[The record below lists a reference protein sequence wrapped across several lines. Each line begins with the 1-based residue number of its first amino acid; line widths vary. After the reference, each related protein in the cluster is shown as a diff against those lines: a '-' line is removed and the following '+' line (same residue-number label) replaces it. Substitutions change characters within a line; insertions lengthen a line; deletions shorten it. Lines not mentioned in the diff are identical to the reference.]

1 MRGTYKTVQPRSHS
15 KTNFNDWSDPNCKCT
30 KRTTRPKPLEV
41 KEYEDNEAK
50 DNEDESQ
57 SVEEFS
63 SISETSLEI
72 NQLRQKIKDGYPL
85 LTRKEIR
92 IIKLPYYE
100 SLLLNILE
108 DGFIATHQFIT
119 DLILMDEAW
128 HKQRDKSS
136 SMKNRHFLKS
146 NVAALNVLCNGLTK
160 AEIAKLEKNNT
171 EELRLLLDMA
181 IFFGSP
187 EQDSWH
193 WLSTELYEQC
203 MAVFDDTEDTS
214 DDVIDEELKAIAQHL
229 YASFLLDEYLDPERA
244 KPLVEKSMKLS
255 EGKFWKVSKVTG
267 NNSDIIY
274 LESSLLLHKI
284 YLVMALQIKESNIE
298 EAIKFCRHSLFW
310 AKQINCQEAEG
321 TALLN
326 LVIIYIEA
334 RKFDMVLSY
343 LDSFMSLC
351 IELQDVHGLCEGYIL
366 KSEYHEQKGED
377 DLVIIDIQ
385 ELLKIAEENNI
396 LQMMAIAH
404 HKLALFYII
413 QRNEKEMR
421 HHAVKAYEYYVLLN
435 SKFEIDEARCI
446 TGITQ
451 AREIMPQFLS
461 LILESQSIDS
471 VEFNILTLWKSLHI
485 PFFSNVKLFH
495 PEASVNEDLKDRMEA
510 TKNEEIIIAHNLRQT
525 EMLTTMSIVRIPS
538 RNIRRESSA
547 ISNMG
552 SKVSRSVIDFKRQLR
567 IDLEPDGASYKSK
580 MSSYHLDT
588 P

>member
-1 MRGTYKTVQPRSHS
+1 MRGTFKTVQSRSHS

-30 KRTTRPKPLEV
+30 KRKTKSFEV
-41 KEYEDNEAK
+41 QEYKDNGAK
-50 DNEDESQ
+50 DNEEKNQ
-57 SVEEFS
+57 TVEVLS

-85 LTRKEIR
+85 LTQKEIR

-136 SMKNRHFLKS
+136 SMKKGLFLKS
-146 NVAALNVLCNGLTK
+146 NNTALNFLCNGLTK

-171 EELRLLLDMA
+171 EELRLLLGMA
-181 IFFGSP
+181 IFFSSP
-187 EQDSWH
+187 EQDSWY

-203 MAVFDDTEDTS
+203 MAVLDDTEDKS
-214 DDVIDEELKAIAQHL
+214 DKVVDEELKAIAQYL
-229 YASFLLDEYLDPERA
+229 YASFLLDVHLNPERA
-244 KPLVEKSMKLS
+244 KPLVEESMKLS

-267 NNSDIIY
+267 QNSDIIY
-274 LESSLLLHKI
+274 LESCLLLHKI

-334 RKFDMVLSY
+334 HEFDMVLSY
-343 LDSFMSLC
+343 LDNFMSLC

-366 KSEYHEQKGED
+366 KSKYHEQKGED
-377 DLVIIDIQ
+377 DLAIIEIQ
-385 ELLKIAEENNI
+385 KLLKIAEENSI
-396 LQMMAIAH
+396 LQMMAISH
-404 HKLALFYII
+404 HKLALFYLI
-413 QRNEKEMR
+413 QCNEEEMR
-421 HHAVKAYEYYVLLN
+421 DHAVKAYEYYVMLN
-435 SKFEIDEARCI
+435 SKSEIDETRCL

-451 AREIMPQFLS
+451 AREIMPQYLS
-461 LILESQSIDS
+461 LILESESIDS
-471 VEFNILTLWKSLHI
+471 IEFHILTLWKSLHI
-485 PFFSNVKLFH
+485 PFFSNIKLFH
-495 PEASVNEDLKDRMEA
+495 PEASVNGDLKDRMEA
-510 TKNEEIIIAHNLRQT
+510 TKNEEIKIAHSIRQT
-525 EMLTTMSIVRIPS
+525 EMLNTTSMVRIPS
-538 RNIRRESSA
+538 RNFRRESSA
-547 ISNMG
+547 ISKS
-552 SKVSRSVIDFKRQLR
+552 SKLSKSVIDFKRQLKSE
-567 IDLEPDGASYKSK
+567 LEPDVASNKSK
-580 MSSYHLDT
+580 MSFY
-588 P
+588 

>member
-1 MRGTYKTVQPRSHS
+1 MRGTFKTVQSRSHS

-30 KRTTRPKPLEV
+30 KRTTRPKHFEV
-41 KEYEDNEAK
+41 KEHK
-50 DNEDESQ
+50 DNKAKEEESQ
-57 SVEEFS
+57 SVEVFS
-63 SISETSLEI
+63 SISDTSLEI

-85 LTRKEIR
+85 LTQKEIR

-136 SMKNRHFLKS
+136 SMKNRLFLKS

-160 AEIAKLEKNNT
+160 AEVAKLEKNKT
-171 EELRLLLDMA
+171 EELRLLLGMA
-181 IFFGSP
+181 IFFSSP
-187 EQDSWH
+187 EQDLWH

-203 MAVFDDTEDTS
+203 MAVFDDTEDNS

-229 YASFLLDEYLDPERA
+229 YASFLLDVHLDPERA

-267 NNSDIIY
+267 HNSDIVY

-343 LDSFMSLC
+343 LDNFMSLC

-377 DLVIIDIQ
+377 DLVIIDIE
-385 ELLKIAEENNI
+385 ELLKIAEENSI

-404 HKLALFYII
+404 HKLALFYLI
-413 QRNEKEMR
+413 QGNEKEMR
-421 HHAVKAYEYYVLLN
+421 DHAVKAYEYYVILN
-435 SKFEIDEARCI
+435 SKSEIDETRCL

-451 AREIMPQFLS
+451 ALEIMPQYLS
-461 LILESQSIDS
+461 LILESESIDS
-471 VEFNILTLWKSLHI
+471 IEFHILTLWKSLHI

-495 PEASVNEDLKDRMEA
+495 PEASVNGDLKDRMEA
-510 TKNEEIIIAHNLRQT
+510 TKNEEIIMAHNIRQT
-525 EMLTTMSIVRIPS
+525 EMLNTISMVRIPS
-538 RNIRRESSA
+538 RNLRRESSV
-547 ISNMG
+547 ISTNKG
-552 SKVSRSVIDFKRQLR
+552 SKVSRSVIEFKRQMR
-567 IDLEPDGASYKSK
+567 SDLEPDSASYKSK
-580 MSSYHLDT
+580 IST
-588 P
+588 

>member
-1 MRGTYKTVQPRSHS
+1 MRGTFKTVQSRSHS

-30 KRTTRPKPLEV
+30 KRTTRPKHFEV
-41 KEYEDNEAK
+41 KEHK
-50 DNEDESQ
+50 DNKAKEEESQ
-57 SVEEFS
+57 SVKVFS
-63 SISETSLEI
+63 SISDTSLEI

-85 LTRKEIR
+85 LTQKEIR

-136 SMKNRHFLKS
+136 SMKNRLFLKS
-146 NVAALNVLCNGLTK
+146 NIAALNVLCNGLTK
-160 AEIAKLEKNNT
+160 AEVAKLEKNKT
-171 EELRLLLDMA
+171 EELRLLLGMA
-181 IFFGSP
+181 IFFSSP
-187 EQDSWH
+187 EQDLWH

-203 MAVFDDTEDTS
+203 MAVFDDTEDNS

-229 YASFLLDEYLDPERA
+229 YASFLLDVHLDPERA

-267 NNSDIIY
+267 HNSDIVY

-343 LDSFMSLC
+343 LDNFMSLC

-377 DLVIIDIQ
+377 DLVIIDIE
-385 ELLKIAEENNI
+385 ELLKIAKENSI

-404 HKLALFYII
+404 HKLALFYLI
-413 QRNEKEMR
+413 QGNEKEMR
-421 HHAVKAYEYYVLLN
+421 DHAVKAYEYYVILN
-435 SKFEIDEARCI
+435 SKSEIDETRCL

-451 AREIMPQFLS
+451 ALEIMPQYLS
-461 LILESQSIDS
+461 LILESESIDS
-471 VEFNILTLWKSLHI
+471 IEFHILTLWKSLHI

-495 PEASVNEDLKDRMEA
+495 PEASVNGDLKDRMEA
-510 TKNEEIIIAHNLRQT
+510 TKNEEIIMAHNIRQT
-525 EMLTTMSIVRIPS
+525 EMLNTISMVRIPS
-538 RNIRRESSA
+538 RNLRRESSV
-547 ISNMG
+547 ISTNKG
-552 SKVSRSVIDFKRQLR
+552 SKVSRSVIEFKRQMR
-567 IDLEPDGASYKSK
+567 SDLEPDSASYKSK
-580 MSSYHLDT
+580 IST
-588 P
+588 

>member
-1 MRGTYKTVQPRSHS
+1 MRGTFKTVQSRSHS

-30 KRTTRPKPLEV
+30 KRTTRPKYVEV
-41 KEYEDNEAK
+41 KEYK
-50 DNEDESQ
+50 DNKAKGKEEESQ
-57 SVEEFS
+57 SVEVFS
-63 SISETSLEI
+63 SISDTSLEI

-85 LTRKEIR
+85 LTQKEIR

-128 HKQRDKSS
+128 HKQRNKSS
-136 SMKNRHFLKS
+136 SMKNRLFLKS

-160 AEIAKLEKNNT
+160 AEVAKLEKNKT
-171 EELRLLLDMA
+171 EELRLLLGMA
-181 IFFGSP
+181 IFFSSP

-203 MAVFDDTEDTS
+203 MAVLDDTEDNF
-214 DDVIDEELKAIAQHL
+214 DDVIDEELIAIAQYL
-229 YASFLLDEYLDPERA
+229 YASFLLDVHLDPERA

-255 EGKFWKVSKVTG
+255 EGKFWKVSNVTG
-267 NNSDIIY
+267 HNSDIIY

-343 LDSFMSLC
+343 LDNFMSLC

-377 DLVIIDIQ
+377 DLVIIDIE
-385 ELLKIAEENNI
+385 ELLKIAEENSI

-404 HKLALFYII
+404 HKLALFYLI
-413 QRNEKEMR
+413 QGNEKEMR
-421 HHAVKAYEYYVLLN
+421 DHAVKAYEYYVILN
-435 SKFEIDEARCI
+435 SKSEIDETRCL

-451 AREIMPQFLS
+451 AREIMPQYLS
-461 LILESQSIDS
+461 LILESESIDS
-471 VEFNILTLWKSLHI
+471 IEFHILTLWKSLHI

-495 PEASVNEDLKDRMEA
+495 PEASVNGDLKDRMES
-510 TKNEEIIIAHNLRQT
+510 TKNEEIIMAHNIRQT
-525 EMLTTMSIVRIPS
+525 EMLNTISMVRIPS
-538 RNIRRESSA
+538 RNLRRESSVM
-547 ISNMG
+547 STNKV
-552 SKVSRSVIDFKRQLR
+552 SKVSRSVIEFKRQMR
-567 IDLEPDGASYKSK
+567 SDLELDSASYKSK
-580 MSSYHLDT
+580 ISA
-588 P
+588 

>member
-1 MRGTYKTVQPRSHS
+1 MRGTFKTVQSRSHS

-30 KRTTRPKPLEV
+30 KRTTRPKHFEV
-41 KEYEDNEAK
+41 KEHK
-50 DNEDESQ
+50 DNKAKANEEESQ
-57 SVEEFS
+57 SVEVFS
-63 SISETSLEI
+63 SISDTSLEI

-85 LTRKEIR
+85 LTQKEIR

-136 SMKNRHFLKS
+136 SMKNRLFLKS

-160 AEIAKLEKNNT
+160 AEVAKLEKNKT
-171 EELRLLLDMA
+171 EELRLLLGMA
-181 IFFGSP
+181 IFFSSP
-187 EQDSWH
+187 EQDLWH

-203 MAVFDDTEDTS
+203 MAVFDDTEDNS

-229 YASFLLDEYLDPERA
+229 YASFLLDVHLDPERA

-267 NNSDIIY
+267 HNSDIVY

-343 LDSFMSLC
+343 LDNFMSLC

-377 DLVIIDIQ
+377 DLVIIDIE
-385 ELLKIAEENNI
+385 ELLKIAEENSI

-404 HKLALFYII
+404 HKLALFYLI
-413 QRNEKEMR
+413 QGNEKEMR
-421 HHAVKAYEYYVLLN
+421 DHAVKAYEYYAILN
-435 SKFEIDEARCI
+435 SKSKIDETRCL

-451 AREIMPQFLS
+451 ALEIMPQYLS
-461 LILESQSIDS
+461 LILESESIDS
-471 VEFNILTLWKSLHI
+471 IEFHILTLWKSLHI

-495 PEASVNEDLKDRMEA
+495 PEASVNGDLKDRMEA
-510 TKNEEIIIAHNLRQT
+510 TKNEEIIMAHNIRQT
-525 EMLTTMSIVRIPS
+525 EMLNTISMVRIPS
-538 RNIRRESSA
+538 RNLRRESSV
-547 ISNMG
+547 ISTNKG
-552 SKVSRSVIDFKRQLR
+552 SKVSRSVIEFKRQMR
-567 IDLEPDGASYKSK
+567 SDLEPDSASYKSK
-580 MSSYHLDT
+580 IST
-588 P
+588 